1 MSKSP
6 PRHLDQT
13 VAKWAV
19 ANDDHVLKGPE
30 AALLT
35 VLDSKEFSILDYD
48 IVMRRA
54 RQAQAQTIRLLIG
67 QLGHAIGR
75 VLNAIWATLSDQK
88 RGIRASR
95 YQDGLIRSL
104 PDHLLRDIGIEP
116 PIRLQTR
123 TNQFQ
128 SPLEF
133 QTWLAYNQT
142 FWRNW

>member
-6 PRHLDQT
+6 PRHLGQT
-13 VAKWAV
+13 VAKWTV
-19 ANDDHVLKGPE
+19 ANDDHVLKGPQ

-67 QLGHAIGR
+67 QLGRAIGR
-75 VLNAIWATLSDQK
+75 VVNALWVNPFNK
-88 RGIRASR
+88 NREMRALRHQSE
-95 YQDGLIRSL
+95 LIRSL
-104 PDHLLRDIGIEP
+104 PDRLLRDIGIEP
-116 PIRLQTR
+116 PSRFHTR
-123 TNQFQ
+123 TRQFQ

-133 QTWLAYNQT
+133 QTWHAYNQP
-142 FWRNW
+142 FWR

>member
-13 VAKWAV
+13 VAKWTL

-48 IVMRRA
+48 IVVRRG
-54 RQAQAQTIRLLIG
+54 RQAQAQAMRRFIC
-67 QLGHAIGR
+67 QLGRIVGR
-75 VLNAIWATLSDQK
+75 VFTALWVAPVGKYRDTHARS
-88 RGIRASR
+88 
-95 YQDGLIRSL
+95 YQAELIRSL

-116 PIRLQTR
+116 PSR
-123 TNQFQ
+123 FQ
-128 SPLEF
+128 SPLEI
-133 QTWLAYNQT
+133 QTRLAYNQT
-142 FWRNW
+142 SWQ

>member
-6 PRHLDQT
+6 PRYLDQT

-19 ANDDHVLKGPE
+19 ANDGHVLKGPE

-54 RQAQAQTIRLLIG
+54 RKAQAQEIRLLIG

-75 VLNAIWATLSDQK
+75 VLNAIWATLSGQK

-142 FWRNW
+142 FWR

>member
-13 VAKWAV
+13 VAKWTV

-54 RQAQAQTIRLLIG
+54 RQAQAQTIRLLIH
-67 QLGHAIGR
+67 QLGHAVGR

-142 FWRNW
+142 FWR

>member
-6 PRHLDQT
+6 PRRLGQT
-13 VAKWAV
+13 VAKWTV

-54 RQAQAQTIRLLIG
+54 RKAQAQEIRLLIG

-142 FWRNW
+142 FWR

>member
-6 PRHLDQT
+6 PQYLDQT
-13 VAKWAV
+13 VAKWTD

-35 VLDSKEFSILDYD
+35 VLDSKEFSILDYH

-54 RQAQAQTIRLLIG
+54 RQAQAQEIRLLIG
-67 QLGHAIGR
+67 QLGRDIGR
-75 VLNAIWATLSDQK
+75 VLNALWVNPFDK
-88 RGIRASR
+88 YRGMRAQRHQSE
-95 YQDGLIRSL
+95 LIRSL

-116 PIRLQTR
+116 PS
-123 TNQFQ
+123 QFQ
-128 SPLEF
+128 SPLEI

-142 FWRNW
+142 FWR

>member
-6 PRHLDQT
+6 PRHLGQT
-13 VAKWAV
+13 VAKWTV
-19 ANDDHVLKGPE
+19 ANDDHVLKGPQ

-67 QLGHAIGR
+67 QLGRAIGR
-75 VLNAIWATLSDQK
+75 VVNALWVNPFNK
-88 RGIRASR
+88 NREMRALRHQSE
-95 YQDGLIRSL
+95 LIRSL
-104 PDHLLRDIGIEP
+104 PDRLLRDIGIEP
-116 PIRLQTR
+116 PSRFQRQTS
-123 TNQFQ
+123 QFQ

-142 FWRNW
+142 FWR

>member
-13 VAKWAV
+13 VAKWTL

-48 IVMRRA
+48 IVMRRG
-54 RQAQAQTIRLLIG
+54 RQAQAQAMRRFIC
-67 QLGHAIGR
+67 QLGRTAGH
-75 VLNAIWATLSDQK
+75 VLNALWVNPVNK
-88 RGIRASR
+88 YRVIRAHR
-95 YQDGLIRSL
+95 HQGELIRSL

-116 PIRLQTR
+116 PSR
-123 TNQFQ
+123 FQ
-128 SPLEF
+128 SPMEF
-133 QTWLAYNQT
+133 QTWLAYNQK
-142 FWRNW
+142 FWR

>member
-1 MSKSP
+1 MTKSP
-6 PRHLDQT
+6 PRYLDQT

-54 RQAQAQTIRLLIG
+54 RKAQAQEIRLLIG

-75 VLNAIWATLSDQK
+75 VLNAIWATLSGQK

-142 FWRNW
+142 FWR

>member
-6 PRHLDQT
+6 PRYLDQT

-54 RQAQAQTIRLLIG
+54 RKAQAQEIRLLIG

-75 VLNAIWATLSDQK
+75 VLNAIWATLSGQK

-116 PIRLQTR
+116 PSRFQAPVS
-123 TNQFQ
+123 QFQ

-133 QTWLAYNQT
+133 QTCLAYNQT
-142 FWRNW
+142 IWR

>member
-13 VAKWAV
+13 VAKWTV
-19 ANDDHVLKGPE
+19 ANDDHVLKGPQ

-35 VLDSKEFSILDYD
+35 VLDSKQFSILDYD

-67 QLGHAIGR
+67 QLGRAIGR
-75 VLNAIWATLSDQK
+75 VVNALWVTPINK
-88 RGIRASR
+88 NREMRALRHQSE
-95 YQDGLIRSL
+95 LIRSL
-104 PDHLLRDIGIEP
+104 PDRLLRDIGIEP
-116 PIRLQTR
+116 PSRFQTQ
-123 TNQFQ
+123 TSQFQ

-142 FWRNW
+142 FWR

>member
-6 PRHLDQT
+6 PRYLNQT
-13 VAKWAV
+13 VAKWTV

-67 QLGHAIGR
+67 QLGRAIGR
-75 VLNAIWATLSDQK
+75 VVNALWVNPFNK
-88 RGIRASR
+88 NREMRALRHQSE
-95 YQDGLIRSL
+95 LIRSL
-104 PDHLLRDIGIEP
+104 PDRLLRDIGIEP
-116 PIRLQTR
+116 PSRFQRQTS
-123 TNQFQ
+123 QFQ

-142 FWRNW
+142 FWR

>member
-13 VAKWAV
+13 VAKWTL

-48 IVMRRA
+48 IVMRRG
-54 RQAQAQTIRLLIG
+54 RQAQAQAMRQFIR
-67 QLGHAIGR
+67 QLGRTAGH
-75 VLNAIWATLSDQK
+75 VLNALWVNPVNK
-88 RGIRASR
+88 YRVIRAHR
-95 YQDGLIRSL
+95 HQGELIRSL

-116 PIRLQTR
+116 PSR
-123 TNQFQ
+123 FQ
-128 SPLEF
+128 SPLKI

-142 FWRNW
+142 FWR

>member
-6 PRHLDQT
+6 PQYLDQT
-13 VAKWAV
+13 VAKWTD

-54 RQAQAQTIRLLIG
+54 RKAQAQEIRLLIG

-75 VLNAIWATLSDQK
+75 VLNAIWATLSGQK

-142 FWRNW
+142 FWR

>member
-13 VAKWAV
+13 VAKWTLAH
-19 ANDDHVLKGPE
+19 NDHVLKGPE

-48 IVMRRA
+48 IVMRRG
-54 RQAQAQTIRLLIG
+54 RQAQAQAMRQFIC
-67 QLGHAIGR
+67 QLGRAAGH
-75 VLNAIWATLSDQK
+75 VLNALWVNPVNK
-88 RGIRASR
+88 YRVIRAHR
-95 YQDGLIRSL
+95 HQGELIRSL

-116 PIRLQTR
+116 PSR
-123 TNQFQ
+123 FQ

-142 FWRNW
+142 FWR

>member
-6 PRHLDQT
+6 PRYLDQT

-54 RQAQAQTIRLLIG
+54 RKAQAQEIRLLIG

-75 VLNAIWATLSDQK
+75 VLNAIWATLSGQK

-133 QTWLAYNQT
+133 QTCLAYNQT
-142 FWRNW
+142 IWR

>member
-6 PRHLDQT
+6 PRYLDQT

-54 RQAQAQTIRLLIG
+54 RKAQAQEIRLLIG
-67 QLGHAIGR
+67 QLGHAVGR
-75 VLNAIWATLSDQK
+75 VLNAIWATLSGQK
-88 RGIRASR
+88 RRIRASR

-142 FWRNW
+142 FWR

>member
-6 PRHLDQT
+6 PRYLDQT

-19 ANDDHVLKGPE
+19 ANDDHVLKGPQ

-67 QLGHAIGR
+67 QLGRAIGR
-75 VLNAIWATLSDQK
+75 VVNALWVNPFNK
-88 RGIRASR
+88 NREMRALR
-95 YQDGLIRSL
+95 HQRELIRSL
-104 PDHLLRDIGIEP
+104 PDRLLRDIGIEP
-116 PIRLQTR
+116 PSRFQRQTS
-123 TNQFQ
+123 QFQ

-142 FWRNW
+142 FWR

>member
-6 PRHLDQT
+6 PRYLDQT

-19 ANDDHVLKGPE
+19 ANDDHVLKGPQ

-54 RQAQAQTIRLLIG
+54 RKAQAQEIRLLIG

-75 VLNAIWATLSDQK
+75 VLNAIWATLSGQK

-116 PIRLQTR
+116 PIR
-123 TNQFQ
+123 
-128 SPLEF
+128 
-133 QTWLAYNQT
+133 
-142 FWRNW
+142 

>member
-6 PRHLDQT
+6 PQYLDQT
-13 VAKWAV
+13 LAKWTD

-35 VLDSKEFSILDYD
+35 VLDSKEFSILDYH

-54 RQAQAQTIRLLIG
+54 RQAQAQEIRLLIG
-67 QLGHAIGR
+67 QLGRAIGR
-75 VLNAIWATLSDQK
+75 VVNALWVNPFNK
-88 RGIRASR
+88 NREMRALRHQSE
-95 YQDGLIRSL
+95 LIRSL
-104 PDHLLRDIGIEP
+104 PDRLLRDIGIEP
-116 PIRLQTR
+116 PSRFQRQTS
-123 TNQFQ
+123 QFQ

-142 FWRNW
+142 FWR

>member
-6 PRHLDQT
+6 PQYLDQT
-13 VAKWAV
+13 VAKWTD

-54 RQAQAQTIRLLIG
+54 RQAQAQEIRLLID
-67 QLGHAIGR
+67 QLVRAIGR
-75 VLNAIWATLSDQK
+75 VLNALWVNPFNK
-88 RGIRASR
+88 YRGMRAQRHQSE
-95 YQDGLIRSL
+95 LIRSL

-116 PIRLQTR
+116 PSRFQTQ
-123 TNQFQ
+123 TSQFQ
-128 SPLEF
+128 SPLEI

-142 FWRNW
+142 FWR

>member
-13 VAKWAV
+13 VAKWTV

-48 IVMRRA
+48 IVIRRA
-54 RQAQAQTIRLLIG
+54 RQAQAQTIRLLIH
-67 QLGHAIGR
+67 QLGRAVGR
-75 VLNAIWATLSDQK
+75 VLNALWVNPFHK
-88 RGIRASR
+88 YRVNRAHR
-95 YQDGLIRSL
+95 HQGELIRSL

-116 PIRLQTR
+116 PSRFQTQ
-123 TNQFQ
+123 TSQFQ
-128 SPLEF
+128 SPLEI

-142 FWRNW
+142 FWR

>member
-13 VAKWAV
+13 VAKWTV
-19 ANDDHVLKGPE
+19 ANDDHVLKGPQ

-67 QLGHAIGR
+67 QLGRAIGR
-75 VLNAIWATLSDQK
+75 VVPALWINPFNK
-88 RGIRASR
+88 NREMRALR
-95 YQDGLIRSL
+95 HQNELIRSL
-104 PDHLLRDIGIEP
+104 PDRLLRDIGIEP
-116 PIRLQTR
+116 PSRFQRQTS
-123 TNQFQ
+123 QFQ

-142 FWRNW
+142 FWR

>member
-6 PRHLDQT
+6 PRYLDQT

-54 RQAQAQTIRLLIG
+54 RQAQAQEIRLLIG

-142 FWRNW
+142 FWR

>member
-6 PRHLDQT
+6 PRYLDQT

-48 IVMRRA
+48 VVMRRA
-54 RQAQAQTIRLLIG
+54 RKAQAQEIRLLIG

-142 FWRNW
+142 FWR

>member
-6 PRHLDQT
+6 PRYLDQT

-54 RQAQAQTIRLLIG
+54 RKAQAQEIRLLIG
-67 QLGHAIGR
+67 QLGHAVGR

-142 FWRNW
+142 FWR

>member
-6 PRHLDQT
+6 PQYLDQT
-13 VAKWAV
+13 VAKWTD

-35 VLDSKEFSILDYD
+35 VLDSKEFSMLDYH

-67 QLGHAIGR
+67 QLGRAIGR
-75 VLNAIWATLSDQK
+75 VVNALWVNPFNK
-88 RGIRASR
+88 NREMRALRHQSE
-95 YQDGLIRSL
+95 LIRSL
-104 PDHLLRDIGIEP
+104 PDRLLRDIGIEP
-116 PIRLQTR
+116 PSRFQRQTS
-123 TNQFQ
+123 QFQ

-142 FWRNW
+142 FWR

>member
-13 VAKWAV
+13 VAKWTV

-54 RQAQAQTIRLLIG
+54 RKAQAQEIRLLIG

-116 PIRLQTR
+116 PSRFQTPVS
-123 TNQFQ
+123 QFQ

-142 FWRNW
+142 FWR

>member
-13 VAKWAV
+13 VAKWTV

-54 RQAQAQTIRLLIG
+54 RKAQAQEIRLLIG

-75 VLNAIWATLSDQK
+75 VLNAIWATLSGQK

-142 FWRNW
+142 FWR